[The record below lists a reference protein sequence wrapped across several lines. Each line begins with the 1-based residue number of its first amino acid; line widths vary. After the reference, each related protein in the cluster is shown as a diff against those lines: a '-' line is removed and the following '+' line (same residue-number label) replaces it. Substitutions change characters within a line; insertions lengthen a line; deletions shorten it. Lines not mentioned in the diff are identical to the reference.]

1 MRSPRCQGYVLPWK
15 TKVTKKKGEMGIPI
29 PIPPFVSQHPVL
41 NDRFSSVQTVTD
53 GVGARF

>member
-1 MRSPRCQGYVLPWK
+1 MPGLCFTVENQ
-15 TKVTKKKGEMGIPI
+15 KVSKKKGEMGLPI